1 MRAGAFFKRQSSNVG
16 LGMLAVWALCQ
27 FVFVVG
33 GEFPVRAHAV
43 VALGLAYIIVAAFFE
58 TKLTWESFEDF
69 IFFAF
74 YGAAGTVFAFREID
88 AGSSG
93 LSVDVTGP
101 APIVAAFISHMIIR
115 SLIIKS
121 RRNPK

>member
-43 VALGLAYIIVAAFFE
+43 AAIAISYVIVAAFFE
-58 TKLTWESFEDF
+58 VKLSLSSIEDF
-69 IFFAF
+69 IFFSV
-74 YGAAGTVFAFREID
+74 YGSAGTIFAFREID
-88 AGSSG
+88 AGSSS